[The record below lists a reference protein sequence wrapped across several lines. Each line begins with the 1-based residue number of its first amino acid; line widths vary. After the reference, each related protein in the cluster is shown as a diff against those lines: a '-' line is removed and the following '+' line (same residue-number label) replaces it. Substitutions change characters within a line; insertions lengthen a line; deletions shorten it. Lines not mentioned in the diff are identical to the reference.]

1 MSIICRS
8 TRRTPLRRLA
18 WLPAVLVLACG
29 FVPAG
34 AGAVPGEVKLG
45 SVFAA
50 PISGAE
56 PRCTPEPG
64 GRLIYGTQVP
74 FDPARPIS
82 SPTGA
87 GTAYPGA
94 PGYVPANMPST
105 ATIVPARQA
114 GASSDLC
121 VGFTLT
127 PNMEPGFVRS
137 AANTLGRRLQ
147 EDPPVPDVEATR
159 VLDGG
164 DGDDIKDIAIDLPAG
179 FAGAPDGVGACSTAD
194 FGVGNYLPPSC
205 GPTSQVGTAY
215 VRISTLLNGGLRQHL
230 ALGGL
235 PNQSGGYDGGQV
247 FNLAHGP
254 NDLALLGVSIAPV
267 PGIAPAKFTVR
278 LTFTPDGSGRI
289 RGVTQNAPRH
299 LYLEDFVDLD
309 TGQIAPGTAPFPL
322 YVESIGIRA
331 WGAKADHPTLPAD
344 FAQFGTSCTEP
355 LQADVDVATYGGTR
369 SQGASP
375 GLTLTGCDQLPFA
388 PSVSVTTAERR
399 AGVPTAATV
408 RVELPQ
414 SSQGPR
420 SALLRNAEVTL
431 PAGLELGA
439 QSATREGG
447 LELCS
452 ASEFA
457 AGTQNPA
464 ACPAASRAGEV
475 KITTPLLAAPLTGQV
490 FLGEQAEVGALPAL
504 YLEATPE
511 GATAADAPRIKLA
524 GRVAADEQGT
534 VTTTFDGVPQLR
546 FSALELTFP
555 GGPSALFRTPRT
567 CGTTTGVSRLTSWA
581 SATPKEVTSTLTID
595 QDCELPAFAPQFSMN
610 VANPAAGASST
621 TTVQL
626 RREDRSPWLKDVR
639 VALPAGFLANL
650 SAATECG
657 GTEASRGECPEGAR
671 IATVRTVA
679 GAGERPL
686 TLEGAM
692 YLRDRDPG
700 AVAAAQILV
709 RARIGEIDLGTVNV
723 PARIDLRPTDA
734 GLVLTTQVPLR
745 FRGLALDLREITV
758 QLDRQGFPLNPTACG
773 PLAATADFTGEA
785 GQSASRTTAVA
796 FTGCQAKPFQ
806 PGFSASLTGDLAP
819 GGHPRVAVTMT
830 PRPGD
835 ANLSAAT
842 VTLPAGVATDL
853 NNLQAPCSAAAFET
867 ASCPASARVGSATAR
882 VSITPEVITGD
893 VFLVSVAGLRLPG
906 IGMSF
911 TGRYAQRV
919 LSTVRVDGERIVT
932 DFASIPDLPLT
943 RLDLVID
950 GGAKS
955 PIQLS
960 KRACTASGTWN
971 GTLRGHG
978 GQTAAVTDR
987 FPCEAALIAP
997 IKPTMSRTKGLG
1009 LTVDA
1014 EDGERIRYIKVT
1026 LSSPFR
1032 LQRSAALRKHV
1043 ASKAASTRL
1052 SERRRSSKSF
1062 FVSSTARSGRGPG
1075 RISVQAGL
1083 RALRLPAKYQARGI
1097 PKGTRIKVRVR
1108 AVLESGRATVRT
1120 GTARAR

>member
-1 MSIICRS
+1 MSIIRRS

-18 WLPAVLVLACG
+18 WLPAAVILAAACA
-29 FVPAG
+29 PAG

-50 PISGAE
+50 PISGTE

-74 FDPARPIS
+74 FNPALPIS
-82 SPTGA
+82 SPTGE

-105 ATIVPARQA
+105 ATILPAREA
-114 GASSDLC
+114 GSSQDLC

-127 PNMEPGFVRS
+127 PNMEAGFVRN
-137 AANTLGRRLQ
+137 AANPTARRLQ
-147 EDPPVPDVEATR
+147 EDPPIADIDATH

-164 DGDDIKDIAIDLPAG
+164 DGDDMKDIAIDLPAG
-179 FAGAPDGVGACSTAD
+179 FAGDTDAVAACSAAD
-194 FGVGNYLPPSC
+194 FGVGNYLPSTCAPAAK
-205 GPTSQVGTAY
+205 VGTAY
-215 VRISTLLNGGLRQHL
+215 VRISALLNGAVRQHL
-230 ALGGL
+230 AIGGL
-235 PNQSGGYDGGQV
+235 PNQSGGFDGGQV

-254 NDLALLGVSIAPV
+254 DDLALLGVVVDPV

-278 LTFTPDGSGRI
+278 LTFAPDGSGRI
-289 RGVTQNAPRH
+289 RGITQNAPRH
-299 LYLEDFVDLD
+299 LYPEDFVDQD
-309 TGQIAPGTAPFPL
+309 TGQMAPGTEPFPL
-322 YVESIGIRA
+322 YVESVGIRA
-331 WGAKADHPTLPAD
+331 WGARMDHPTMPGD

-355 LQADVDVATYGGTR
+355 LKADVAVTTYGGTR
-369 SQGASP
+369 SQAVSP

-388 PSVSVTTAERR
+388 PSVSVATAERR

-408 RVELPQ
+408 RVDLPQ
-414 SSQGPR
+414 PEFGPR
-420 SALLRNAEVTL
+420 SALLRKAEVTL

-439 QSATREGG
+439 QAATRDGG
-447 LELCS
+447 LELCT

-457 AGTQNPA
+457 VGAEGPA

-475 KITTPLLAAPLTGQV
+475 EITTPLLAAPLTGHV
-490 FLGEQAEVGALPAL
+490 FLGAQAEVGALPAL
-504 YLEATPE
+504 YLEVTPE

-524 GRVAADEQGT
+524 GRVTADEHGT
-534 VTTTFDGVPQLR
+534 LTTTFDGIPQLR
-546 FSALELTFP
+546 FSSLKISFP

-567 CGTTTGVSRLTSWA
+567 CGTTTGESQLTSWA
-581 SATPKEVTSTLTID
+581 STTPKQATASLTID
-595 QDCELPAFAPQFSMN
+595 EGCDAPAFAPQFSMA
-610 VANPAAGASST
+610 VANPAVGASSPA
-621 TTVQL
+621 TVQIT
-626 RREDRSPWLKDVR
+626 RGDRSPWLKDVR

-657 GTEASRGECPEGAR
+657 GTEASRGECPESAR

-709 RARIGEIDLGTVNV
+709 RARIGEIDLGTVIV

-758 QLDRQGFPLNPTACG
+758 RLDRQGFPLNPTSCSLLPAS
-773 PLAATADFTGEA
+773 ADFTGED
-785 GQSASRTTAVA
+785 GQTASRTTALG
-796 FTGCQAKPFQ
+796 FTGCETQPFE
-806 PGFSASLTGDLAP
+806 PGFSASLTGDLKP
-819 GGHPRVAVTMT
+819 GGHPRVAVTMA

-835 ANLSAAT
+835 ANLRAAA
-842 VTLPAGVATDL
+842 VTLPAGVATDID
-853 NNLQAPCSAAAFET
+853 NVQSPCPAAAFET
-867 ASCPASARVGSATAR
+867 ATCPAATRVGTATAR

-893 VFLVSVAGLRLPG
+893 VFLVAVPGFRLPG

-919 LSTVRVDGERIVT
+919 LSTVRIDSTGRIIT
-932 DFASIPDLPLT
+932 DFATIPDLPLR

-950 GGAKS
+950 GGERS

-960 KRACTASGTWN
+960 NKACTASGTWN
-971 GTLRGHG
+971 GTLRGQG
-978 GQTAAVTDR
+978 GQSTAVTDR
-987 FPCEAALIAP
+987 FPCDAALIAP
-997 IKPTMSRTKGLG
+997 IRPTMSRTKGLA

-1014 EDGERIRYIKVT
+1014 DDGERIRYIKVT
-1026 LSSPFR
+1026 LSSPFG
-1032 LQRSAALRKHV
+1032 LQRPAAITKYV
-1043 ASKAASTRL
+1043 VSKASGAKL

-1062 FVSSTARSGRGPG
+1062 FVSSTGRAGTGPARL
-1075 RISVQAGL
+1075 SVQAGL
-1083 RALRLPAKYQARGI
+1083 RALKVPGKYARGI

-1108 AVLESGRATVRT
+1108 AVLESGRSTVKT
-1120 GTARAR
+1120 GTATTR